1 MTEAMTPEVVGDHA
15 PEVADGPLARV
26 RAALQAHHLLSYY
39 RVGDGEPTP
48 EPVAEESAGEDVRLV
63 VLHPSGGKSAS
74 VGWVG
79 ACGAYLL
86 HIPHGDSEHGGH
98 AVLVEGERAAAGSL
112 ALLWGL
118 TAAGD
123 QAADRLR
130 ELERILAERGV
141 SARMVEGE
149 KEVRL
154 EVDGREAASVPV
166 PVSVVVGGRGG
177 AYLVYIGSG
186 EPASTLMARHPGEA
200 AGLVMRAMNRG
211 NDASS
216 D

>member
-1 MTEAMTPEVVGDHA
+1 MTEAVTTKLGGDHA
-15 PEVADGPLARV
+15 PVVVDGPLARV

-39 RVGDGEPTP
+39 RVGDDGEPRS
-48 EPVAEESAGEDVRLV
+48 EPVADEGAGEDLRLV

-86 HIPHGDSEHGGH
+86 HIPHEDSQHGGH

-112 ALLWGL
+112 ALLWGV

-123 QAADRLR
+123 PAADRFR
-130 ELERILAERGV
+130 ELERILAARGV

-154 EVDGREAASVPV
+154 EVDGRETASV

-186 EPASTLMARHPGEA
+186 EPASMLMARHPGEA

-211 NDASS
+211 SDASPE
-216 D
+216 

>member
-1 MTEAMTPEVVGDHA
+1 MSEAVTPEVVGDHA
-15 PEVADGPLARV
+15 PQVADGPLARV

-39 RVGDGEPTP
+39 RVGDGEPRS
-48 EPVAEESAGEDVRLV
+48 EPVAEESAGEDLRLV

-98 AVLVEGERAAAGSL
+98 AVLVEGERAAVGSL
-112 ALLWGL
+112 ALLWGV

-123 QAADRLR
+123 PAADRLR
-130 ELERILAERGV
+130 ELERILAARGV

-149 KEVRL
+149 EVRL
-154 EVDGREAASVPV
+154 EVDRLEATPVPV